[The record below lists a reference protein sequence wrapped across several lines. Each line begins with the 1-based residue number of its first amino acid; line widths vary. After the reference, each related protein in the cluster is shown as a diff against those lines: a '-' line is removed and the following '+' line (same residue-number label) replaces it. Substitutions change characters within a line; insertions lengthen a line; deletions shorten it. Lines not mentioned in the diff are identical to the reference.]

1 MGLDYL
7 DLYLT
12 HQPMGDY
19 YGSWRAMEELY
30 EAGKIRAIGVCN
42 FYPERLSDL
51 CVNAR
56 IAPMVNQM
64 ELHPFFQ
71 QQDTLENMRE
81 CGVLPEAWGP
91 LAEGRHDIFNN
102 ENLTA
107 IAEKH
112 NKTIAQIV
120 LRWHTQRGVVII
132 PKSTHKER
140 IEENL
145 NIWDFSLSEEDMSVI
160 GQLDLGHSEIID
172 HNSAATAKWLNSWE
186 IRE

>member
-1 MGLDYL
+1 MCKRQNCADGKPSGAASVLPAAGR
-7 DLYLT
+7 T
-12 HQPMGDY
+12 RKHERV
-19 YGSWRAMEELY
+19 WRAP
-30 EAGKIRAIGVCN
+30 GRV
-42 FYPERLSDL
+42 
-51 CVNAR
+51 
-56 IAPMVNQM
+56 
-64 ELHPFFQ
+64 
-71 QQDTLENMRE
+71 
-81 CGVLPEAWGP
+81 GP

-102 ENLTA
+102 EKLTA

-145 NIWDFSLSEEDMSVI
+145 NIWDFSLSEENISVI

-172 HNSAATAKWLNSWE
+172 HNSAATAKGQSLSDRPFCVSTAKNRDIFVLRMCGQSFCQATSLP
-186 IRE
+186 IRVKVSARVIGAFTRRVLSS

>member
-1 MGLDYL
+1 
-7 DLYLT
+7 
-12 HQPMGDY
+12 
-19 YGSWRAMEELY
+19 MEELY

-56 IAPMVNQM
+56 IAPMVNQV

-71 QQDTLENMRE
+71 QQDALENMRE
-81 CGVLPEAWGP
+81 FGVLPEAWGP
-91 LAEGRHDIFNN
+91 FAEGRHDIFNN

-120 LRWHTQRGVVII
+120 LRWHTQRDVVII

-160 GQLDLGHSEIID
+160 DQLHLGHSEIID
-172 HNSAATAKWLNSWE
+172 HKSAATAKWLSSWE

>member
-1 MGLDYL
+1 MCKRQNCADGKPNGAASVLPAAGH
-7 DLYLT
+7 T
-12 HQPMGDY
+12 RKHKRV
-19 YGSWRAMEELY
+19 WRA
-30 EAGKIRAIGVCN
+30 AGSVG
-42 FYPERLSDL
+42 
-51 CVNAR
+51 
-56 IAPMVNQM
+56 
-64 ELHPFFQ
+64 PF
-71 QQDTLENMRE
+71 
-81 CGVLPEAWGP
+81 
-91 LAEGRHDIFNN
+91 AEGRHDIFNN

-120 LRWHTQRGVVII
+120 LRWHTQRDVVII

-160 GQLDLGHSEIID
+160 DQLHLGHSEIID
-172 HNSAATAKWLNSWE
+172 HKSAATAKWLSSWE